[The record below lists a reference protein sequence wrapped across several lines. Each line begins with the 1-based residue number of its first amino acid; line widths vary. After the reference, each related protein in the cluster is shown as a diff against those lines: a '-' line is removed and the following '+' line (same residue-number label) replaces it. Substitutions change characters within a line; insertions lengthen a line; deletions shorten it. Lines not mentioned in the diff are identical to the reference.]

1 MESLTTCPTLST
13 SKLRMLGNEL
23 RNISKDY
30 SVYPSQHNTFPIHAE
45 DKCIKHRN
53 LAKDWTSLPTA
64 LLWWKATSS
73 VTTVITTER
82 GRRIPVCYENQG
94 GAISPPEASE
104 QHV

>member
-1 MESLTTCPTLST
+1 
-13 SKLRMLGNEL
+13 MLGNEL

-30 SVYPSQHNTFPIHAE
+30 SVYTSQHNIFPIHTE
-45 DKCIKHRN
+45 DKRIKHRN

-64 LLWWKATSS
+64 LLWWKATS

-82 GRRIPVCYENQG
+82 GRRISDCSENQG
-94 GAISPPEASE
+94 GATSPPEASE